1 MKKLRQQ
8 DEAYRWDVTG
18 ITFAIP
24 ERVGD
29 PRDFIGRVEE
39 TVMWGVHDEIRA
51 QWKALARLLAEGPD
65 EDAEARAA
73 PCFDEQAGRRYN
85 PTQRRSTEHPPD

>member
-18 ITFAIP
+18 IMFAIP

-29 PRDFIGRVEE
+29 PRDFIGQVEE
-39 TVMWGVHDEIRA
+39 IEYLYDWVAKIQRGLSKSTAPFADIVRQEYLAVGIRV
-51 QWKALARLLAEGPD
+51 AL
-65 EDAEARAA
+65 
-73 PCFDEQAGRRYN
+73 
-85 PTQRRSTEHPPD
+85 HP